1 MAVDIIAVFRQQP
14 LLDRRDAG
22 ALTGSREFISPLQGA
37 GTLVR
42 GMFVGHHQHP
52 KQKRIASL
60 IFAANT
66 VHASER
72 SEAPGL
78 STAMAYLIEFLKGAH
93 IVERLDSD
101 CVDAAAARDH
111 AVEQIASD
119 PRFRSV
125 TGLRVRAESGAIL
138 ARWPDA

>member
-1 MAVDIIAVFRQQP
+1 
-14 LLDRRDAG
+14 
-22 ALTGSREFISPLQGA
+22 
-37 GTLVR
+37 
-42 GMFVGHHQHP
+42 
-52 KQKRIASL
+52 
-60 IFAANT
+60 
-66 VHASER
+66 
-72 SEAPGL
+72 
-78 STAMAYLIEFLKGAH
+78 MAYLIEFLKGAH